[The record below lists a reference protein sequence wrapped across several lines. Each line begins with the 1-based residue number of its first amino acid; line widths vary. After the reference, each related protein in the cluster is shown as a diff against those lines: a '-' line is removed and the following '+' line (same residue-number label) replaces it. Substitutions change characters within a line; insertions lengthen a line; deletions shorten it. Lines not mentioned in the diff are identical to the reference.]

1 MSPIPLQ
8 NKKITLNVRSFIN
21 PDKPGTQIKT
31 TNQQLRVPS
40 FIFKVNQVFI
50 SIQPRDFSFI
60 VEDNLSHIF
69 NMFHRNRI
77 KINMMHNSAISFE
90 VSIDDTGENVWEL
103 LAQLEKRYKVAVAT
117 GLELITIRYYNQQTI
132 DRVLVNKEIIRE
144 LKDSYTCQML
154 VKNRD
159 E

>member
-1 MSPIPLQ
+1 
-8 NKKITLNVRSFIN
+8 
-21 PDKPGTQIKT
+21 
-31 TNQQLRVPS
+31 
-40 FIFKVNQVFI
+40 
-50 SIQPRDFSFI
+50 
-60 VEDNLSHIF
+60 
-69 NMFHRNRI
+69 MFHRNRI

-159 E
+159 EQTNSRKKCSSLSKGQSGEKPG